1 MDLTET
7 HPVRLVISDLYSLF
21 SSAHPSAGSNK
32 DKQVLKKLEFYCV
45 LAGLIGRT
53 GWMELERG
61 ISVRIERLREARG
74 ESKEEGET
82 EENDRESLVI
92 QDEEPVRRIE
102 DPVAT
107 SKIVEL

>member
-1 MDLTET
+1 
-7 HPVRLVISDLYSLF
+7 
-21 SSAHPSAGSNK
+21 
-32 DKQVLKKLEFYCV
+32 VLKKLEFYHV

-53 GWMELERG
+53 GWMELERV
-61 ISVRIERLREARG
+61 ISVRVEKLKAARG

-82 EENDRESLVI
+82 GEKERESLVI
-92 QDEEPVRRIE
+92 QDEAPVRRLG

>member
-1 MDLTET
+1 
-7 HPVRLVISDLYSLF
+7 LVISDLYSLF
-21 SSAHPSAGSNK
+21 SPAHPSAGSNK
-32 DKQVLKKLEFYCV
+32 DKQVLKKLEFYYV

-53 GWMELERG
+53 GWMELERVV
-61 ISVRIERLREARG
+61 SVRIEKLRAARG

-82 EENDRESLVI
+82 GEKERESLVI
-92 QDEEPVRRIE
+92 QDEAPVRRLG